1 MHVNSTSVT
10 TVFSRKLWVF
20 RFRIIQ
26 YNDLSNRV
34 YTFTTSTTPGEHQK
48 KSTLLLYFAQYM
60 CEHLIHGGDLLGGGG
75 GGQCQGHQQQLLQ
88 QQQRTAAATVPTSIF
103 MKKWFRTSKAII
115 MYLNNGTL
123 QVCMSV

>member
-60 CEHLIHGGDLLGGGG
+60 CEHLIHGGDLL
-75 GGQCQGHQQQLLQ
+75 QHQQRDRERQQQQ
-88 QQQRTAAATVPTSIF
+88 QQQRARAPTSIF
-103 MKKWFRTSKAII
+103 MKKWFRTSKAIV
-115 MYLNNGTL
+115 MYLSSGTL
-123 QVCMSV
+123 QVL